1 MDRKEPIRV
10 LQVFGCMNRGGA
22 ETMIMNLYRHVDK
35 SKIQFDF
42 IVHTDEEGAYDKEIK
57 QLGGNI
63 YRVPRYT
70 VRNHVAYVKAWQSF
84 FKLHTE
90 YKIMHSHIRSTA
102 SIYLPIAKRNKLV
115 TIVHSHST
123 SSGSGIAS
131 ILKNIYQY
139 PLRYQADYYFAC
151 SKIAGIW
158 LFGKKVTDQDNF
170 IVLKNAIET
179 EKFMYNEEFRRKIR
193 SELKIEDKFVVGHVG
208 RFNFPKNHPFI
219 IDIFKE
225 VVERHPESVLLLV
238 GEGEERQK
246 IEDKV
251 AKQNLQNKVIFAG
264 VREDIPQL
272 LNAMDVFLFPSLFE
286 GLPVSL
292 IEAQAN
298 DLQIFASDQ
307 ITDEVAISS
316 NLNFISLEKTADEWA
331 SNLVDCMGK
340 TVRIDKNETIKKAGY
355 DILES
360 SKYLQDYYIAIY
372 NDYKVKNN
380 L

>member
-1 MDRKEPIRV
+1 MDRKKPIRV
-10 LQVFGCMNRGGA
+10 LQVFGSMNRGGA

-115 TIVHSHST
+115 TIIHSHST
-123 SSGSGIAS
+123 SSGNGIAS

-158 LFGKKVTDQDNF
+158 LFGKKVTNQDNF

-179 EKFMYNEEFRRKIR
+179 ERFMYNEEFRRKIR

-331 SNLVDCMGK
+331 VDLLDCIGK
-340 TVRIDKNETIKKAGY
+340 TARMDKNETIKKAGY